1 MLFLVRSDQFLE
13 KVFRHFAFFKC
24 SFKMIYEF
32 FNAIVP
38 FPKQYKKFTTFTRE
52 PSKYL
57 DNDYSFFSLF
67 FKIL

>member
-38 FPKQYKKFTTFTRE
+38 FPKQYKKFTRE